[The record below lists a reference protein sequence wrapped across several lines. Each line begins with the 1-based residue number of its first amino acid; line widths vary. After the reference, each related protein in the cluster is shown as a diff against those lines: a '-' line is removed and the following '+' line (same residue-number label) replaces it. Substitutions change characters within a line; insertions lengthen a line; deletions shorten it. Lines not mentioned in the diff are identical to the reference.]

1 MVKKIAIG
9 MILTMAALV
18 VIVTP
23 QYVYVPDVF
32 GQGTDTV
39 ETVNV

>member
-1 MVKKIAIG
+1 MKKVIMGIV
-9 MILTMAALV
+9 LTMVAV
-18 VIVTP
+18 VAIADT
-23 QYVYVPDVF
+23 QYSHVPDVF

>member
-1 MVKKIAIG
+1 MKKVVIG
-9 MILTMAALV
+9 MILTMVALV
-18 VIVTP
+18 VIADT
-23 QYVYVPDVF
+23 QYSHVPDVF

>member
-1 MVKKIAIG
+1 MKKAVIG
-9 MILTMAALV
+9 IVLTMAALV
-18 VIVTP
+18 VIADT
-23 QYVYVPDVF
+23 QYTHVPDVF